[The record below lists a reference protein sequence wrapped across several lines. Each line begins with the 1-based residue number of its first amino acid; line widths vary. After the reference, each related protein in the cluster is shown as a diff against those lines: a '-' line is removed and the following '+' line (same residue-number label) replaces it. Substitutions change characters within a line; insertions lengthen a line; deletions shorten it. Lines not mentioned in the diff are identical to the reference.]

1 MIFVAVANEI
11 SVEELMNML
20 YMEVQSI
27 KQQQGDMQA
36 IFMMFFNYVA
46 EQLDIKEEEVISF
59 VDDFINE
66 SDKELSLSNMSD
78 SDKNTFKEIKKKTFL
93 LFFMTAMEKKDA
105 AQELFKDIQALTR
118 EYTQAKRSEKKLFI
132 PSQSMDTK
140 KLLS

>member
-1 MIFVAVANEI
+1 
-11 SVEELMNML
+11 MNML

-46 EQLDIKEEEVISF
+46 KQLDVREEEVISF

>member
-1 MIFVAVANEI
+1 LIFVAVANEI
-11 SVEELMNML
+11 SAEELMNML

-46 EQLDIKEEEVISF
+46 KQLDVREEEVISF